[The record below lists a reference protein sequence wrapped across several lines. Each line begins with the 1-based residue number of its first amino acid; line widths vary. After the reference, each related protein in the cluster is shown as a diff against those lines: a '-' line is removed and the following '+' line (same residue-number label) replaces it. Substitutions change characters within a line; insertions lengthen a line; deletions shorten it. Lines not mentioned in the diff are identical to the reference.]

1 MDGIEFSR
9 EIVSITELLLVS
21 SVGSELLLMLFVF
34 TSKDIVT
41 RIIPLLSLSL
51 LCTLMLVISSDDLL
65 AIFNAALCLPKVI
78 GVVAIVLLDVV
89 VDVLPNPLAVVD
101 TT

>member
-1 MDGIEFSR
+1 
-9 EIVSITELLLVS
+9 
-21 SVGSELLLMLFVF
+21 
-34 TSKDIVT
+34 
-41 RIIPLLSLSL
+41 
-51 LCTLMLVISSDDLL
+51 MLVISSDDLL
-65 AIFNAALCLPKVI
+65 AIFNVALCLPKVI